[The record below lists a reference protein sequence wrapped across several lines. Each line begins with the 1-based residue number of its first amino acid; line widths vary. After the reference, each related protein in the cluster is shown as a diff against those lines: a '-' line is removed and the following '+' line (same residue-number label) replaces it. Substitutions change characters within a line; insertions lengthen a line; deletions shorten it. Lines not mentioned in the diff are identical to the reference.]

1 MNKFEDH
8 TEKYILSRTYDC
20 NTRIF
25 PKLLPRLSRHS
36 TPSNYFTKITKKHY
50 CIKSIPLRPDKNLLR
65 QEFYQVLNNRKSVEE
80 LEIRTRIRF
89 ETLSNLLHFSYGY
102 INKPH
107 SAAPSAGGKYPINIY
122 IAVFN
127 VENLEQGI
135 YYYDREQD
143 VLDMIRRGDF
153 RESINNLY
161 VDNTHIHSSS
171 FIMFHAANLDQ
182 TSSKYA
188 DRGYKLIHL
197 DVGHLSQNLY
207 LLSSA
212 QQLGIRA
219 IFGLYE
225 NKVNDFLELDGE
237 NEFVLLSHV
246 FGGIKLSTPITM
258 DTKFSDIYY
267 ENEETKSEG

>member
-50 CIKSIPLRPDKNLLR
+50 CIKSISLRPDKNLLR
-65 QEFYQVLNNRKSVEE
+65 QEFYQVLNDRKSVEE

-171 FIMFHAANLDQ
+171 FIMFHACQ
-182 TSSKYA
+182 S
-188 DRGYKLIHL
+188 
-197 DVGHLSQNLY
+197 
-207 LLSSA
+207 
-212 QQLGIRA
+212 
-219 IFGLYE
+219 
-225 NKVNDFLELDGE
+225 
-237 NEFVLLSHV
+237 
-246 FGGIKLSTPITM
+246 
-258 DTKFSDIYY
+258 
-267 ENEETKSEG
+267 